1 LIDNGAPKVFEKSK
15 ALIELKKIQAALAKE
30 VIEVEAGNGA
40 VKVKING
47 EQKIQKVTLDPELL
61 RDVELERVEKFIESA
76 VTQAITR
83 SQQLAA
89 EKMRSVA
96 GGLGLPGL

>member
-1 LIDNGAPKVFEKSK
+1 MFEKSK
-15 ALIELKKIQAALAKE
+15 ALFELKKIQSALAKE
-30 VIEVEAGNGA
+30 TIEVEAGNGA

-47 EQKIQKVTLDPELL
+47 EQKIQKITLDDTLIAEADL
-61 RDVELERVEKFIESA
+61 RKVEKWLESA
-76 VTQAITR
+76 ITQAITR

-89 EKMRSVA
+89 EKMKSIA

>member
-1 LIDNGAPKVFEKSK
+1 MSMLDKGK
-15 ALIELKKIQAALAKE
+15 ALIELKKIQSALAKE
-30 VIEVEAGNGA
+30 IIEVEAGNGA

-47 EQKIQKVTLDPELL
+47 EQKIQKVTLDPALIAEA
-61 RDVELERVEKFIESA
+61 DPAKLEKWIESA

-89 EKMRSVA
+89 EKMRSMA
-96 GGLGLPGL
+96 GGLGIPGL

>member
-1 LIDNGAPKVFEKSK
+1 MFEKSK
-15 ALIELKKIQAALAKE
+15 ALFELKKIQVALSKE

-47 EQKIQKVTLDPELL
+47 EQKIQKISLDEELI
-61 RDVELERVEKFIESA
+61 REVELAKVEKWLESA

-89 EKMRSVA
+89 EKMKSMA

>member
-1 LIDNGAPKVFEKSK
+1 MFEKSK
-15 ALIELKKIQAALAKE
+15 ALFELKKIQSALAKE
-30 VIEVEAGNGA
+30 TIEVEAGNGA

-47 EQKIQKVTLDPELL
+47 EQKIQKITLDDTLIAEADL
-61 RDVELERVEKFIESA
+61 RKVEKWLESA
-76 VTQAITR
+76 ITQAITR

-89 EKMRSVA
+89 EKMKAVA

>member
-1 LIDNGAPKVFEKSK
+1 MSMLDKGK
-15 ALIELKKIQAALAKE
+15 ALLELKKIQSALSKE
-30 VIEVEAGNGA
+30 MIDVEAGNGA

-47 EQKIQKVTLDPELL
+47 EQKIQKVTLDAELIAEA
-61 RDVELERVEKFIESA
+61 DVERLEKWIESA

-89 EKMRSVA
+89 EKMRSMA
-96 GGLGLPGL
+96 GGLGIPGL

>member
-1 LIDNGAPKVFEKSK
+1 MFEKSK
-15 ALIELKKIQAALAKE
+15 ALFELKKIQSALAKE
-30 VIEVEAGNGA
+30 TIEVEAGNGA

-47 EQKIQKVTLDPELL
+47 EQKIQKISLDEAVI
-61 RDVELERVEKFIESA
+61 RDTEMAKVEKWLESA
-76 VTQAITR
+76 ITQAITK

-96 GGLGLPGL
+96 GGLGIPGL

>member
-1 LIDNGAPKVFEKSK
+1 MFEKGK
-15 ALIELKKIQAALAKE
+15 MLFELKKIQSQLAKE
-30 VIEVEAGNGA
+30 MIEIETGNGA

-47 EQKIQKVTLDPELL
+47 EQKIQKVTLNDELIAEADL
-61 RDVELERVEKFIESA
+61 RKVEKWIESA

-89 EKMRSVA
+89 EKMKSVA

>member
-1 LIDNGAPKVFEKSK
+1 MFEKSK
-15 ALIELKKIQAALAKE
+15 ALFELKKIQSALAKE

-47 EQKIQKVTLDPELL
+47 EHKIQKVTLDEAVI
-61 RDVELERVEKFIESA
+61 RDTEMAKVEKWIESA
-76 VTQAITR
+76 ITQAITK

-96 GGLGLPGL
+96 GGLGLGL